1 MQRTIR
7 QRKIATGVMSPDIN
21 EARFQAMVKNQINES
36 VGVTVQV
43 DAPAIADTEFA
54 VLHPALG
61 KKCTEAELVMQDK
74 SGRLYRSGAQKWTH
88 RVSFFKYDQDGGRLT
103 IRLR

>member
-7 QRKIATGVMSPDIN
+7 QKKIAAGAMSLDIN
-21 EARFQAMVKNQINES
+21 EARFQAMVKDQVNES

-43 DAPAIADTEFA
+43 DAPAVADTEFA

-74 SGRLYRSGAQKWTH
+74 AGRLYRSGAEKWTH
-88 RVSFFKYDQDGGRLT
+88 RVSFFKYDRNGGRLT
-103 IRLR
+103 LRLR